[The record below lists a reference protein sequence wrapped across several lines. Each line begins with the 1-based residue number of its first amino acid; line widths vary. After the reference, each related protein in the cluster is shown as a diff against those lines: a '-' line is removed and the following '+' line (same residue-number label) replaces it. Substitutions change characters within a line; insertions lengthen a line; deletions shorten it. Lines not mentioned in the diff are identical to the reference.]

1 MKTDHYFAPFLN
13 KYGYLDIYGIGHFE
27 LSKDSSTDFSA
38 VEAIKKS
45 FGQKNK
51 RVHFNYF
58 TNAAIDEKLVEFL
71 HEETYGDYNVIHC
84 NLKSYT
90 ELTYEM
96 LKLGFEV
103 EVPGLGHLR
112 LSNAS
117 QQVVFSP
124 YGQSSHNAMHLGK
137 TPDPMVAGEEDTRNQ
152 LSSFSFN
159 RIMKKITDYIS

>member
-45 FGQKNK
+45 FGQKSKKILFDYINS
-51 RVHFNYF
+51 Y
-58 TNAAIDEKLVEFL
+58 TIDNKLVEFL
-71 HEETYGDYNVIHC
+71 HEETYGDYNVIQC

-112 LSNAS
+112 LNNAL
-117 QQVVFSP
+117 QQVAFSP
-124 YGQSSHNAMHLGK
+124 YGQSSHNAMHLNK
-137 TPDPMVAGEEDTRNQ
+137 TPDPITEEEDSRNQ

>member
-13 KYGYLDIYGIGHFE
+13 KHGYLEMYGIGRFE

-51 RVHFNYF
+51 KIQFNYF
-58 TNAAIDEKLVEFL
+58 TSGTIDEKLVEFL
-71 HEETYGDYNVIHC
+71 HEETYGDYNVIQC

-112 LSNAS
+112 LSNAL

-124 YGQSSHNAMHLGK
+124 YGQSGHNAMHLGK
-137 TPDPMVAGEEDTRNQ
+137 TAEPITEQEDSHHQ
-152 LSSFSFN
+152 LSAFSFN